1 MHLKNGRRITVI
13 ISEKQILQLMTIV
26 NAYSD
31 RLKIFSPTSEYA
43 EEIERFIGKIIA
55 QQSEELKVI
64 E

>member
-1 MHLKNGRRITVI
+1 VI